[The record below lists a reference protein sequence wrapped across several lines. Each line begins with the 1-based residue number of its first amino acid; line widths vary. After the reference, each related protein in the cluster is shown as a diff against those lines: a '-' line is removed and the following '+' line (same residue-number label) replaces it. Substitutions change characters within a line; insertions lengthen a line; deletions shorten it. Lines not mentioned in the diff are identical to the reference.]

1 MDNRDSAWGQFF
13 YSMMFITGLLFSCA
27 LYLDGLGLK
36 EGYLVIFDPGDI
48 DWEEKIY
55 WKEEVYKGKTI
66 FMVGL

>member
-1 MDNRDSAWGQFF
+1 MEKSSWPGTW
-13 YSMMFITGLLFSCA
+13 MVLV
-27 LYLDGLGLK
+27 LK
-36 EGYLVIFDPGDI
+36 AGYLVIFDPGDI